1 MNDQFNLDGK
11 IALVTGGSR
20 GIGESCA
27 KLLAAYG
34 AHVIVT
40 SRKQEE
46 LNRVAGEIIAAGGKA
61 TARVMHAGNIE
72 QMEATFEWLKAEFG
86 RIDILFNNAATNPH
100 FGPMIETPIRA
111 IDKTIEVNIR
121 GYMVMTQLAAKMMKE
136 QGSGGSIINTA
147 SINAL
152 KPGHWQGIYS
162 VTKAAVVSM
171 TKCFAMELGP
181 DNIRV
186 NALLPGFTRTK
197 FAGALFEEDTYKNIV
212 KGIPMGRGAEPDE
225 MAGAVLFM
233 ASDAAGYMT
242 GQTLVIDGG
251 AVA

>member
-1 MNDQFNLDGK
+1 MKDQFNLDGK

-20 GIGESCA
+20 GIGEACA

-40 SRKQEE
+40 SRKQDE
-46 LNRVAGEIIAAGGKA
+46 LDRVAGEIISAGGKA

-72 QMEATFEWLKAEFG
+72 HMEATFAWLKAEFG

-100 FGPMIETPIRA
+100 YGPMIDTPVEA
-111 IDKTIEVNIR
+111 IDKTIDVNVR
-121 GYMVMTQLAAKMMKE
+121 GYMVLTQLAARMMKE
-136 QGSGGSIINTA
+136 QGDGGSIINTA
-147 SINAL
+147 SINAV
-152 KPGHWQGIYS
+152 KPGPLQGIYS

-197 FAGALFEEDTYKNIV
+197 FAGALFEEEIYKKIV
-212 KGIPMGRGAEPDE
+212 KTIPMGRAAMPEE

-233 ASDAAGYMT
+233 ASDASAYMT